1 MMKQVKKADDDE
13 PMSDVDR
20 FYILMEPLYGS
31 VNPEGSVKL
40 AECTTED
47 EVRQEI
53 ATRAAN
59 VKAVLGRAA
68 STRPNGGAGTRLAGG

>member
-1 MMKQVKKADDDE
+1 MKHVKKTDVAHQ
-13 PMSDVDR
+13 MSDIER

-31 VNPEGSVKL
+31 VDPGGSDKL

-53 ATRAAN
+53 AKRAAN
-59 VKAVLGRAA
+59 VTAALRRAGL
-68 STRPNGGAGTRLAGG
+68 TCPNGEAGTRPAGA

>member
-1 MMKQVKKADDDE
+1 MKHVKEKDDVHR
-13 PMSDVDR
+13 MSDIDR

-31 VNPEGSVKL
+31 VDPGGSIKL

-59 VKAVLGRAA
+59 VKAVLGRAGVN
-68 STRPNGGAGTRLAGG
+68 RPNGEAGTRTASA

>member
-1 MMKQVKKADDDE
+1 MKQVKKTDDAH
-13 PMSDVDR
+13 PVSDIDR

-31 VNPEGSVKL
+31 VNPGGSVQL

-59 VKAVLGRAA
+59 VKAVLRMAG
-68 STRPNGGAGTRLAGG
+68 SSRPNGEAGTRTAGV